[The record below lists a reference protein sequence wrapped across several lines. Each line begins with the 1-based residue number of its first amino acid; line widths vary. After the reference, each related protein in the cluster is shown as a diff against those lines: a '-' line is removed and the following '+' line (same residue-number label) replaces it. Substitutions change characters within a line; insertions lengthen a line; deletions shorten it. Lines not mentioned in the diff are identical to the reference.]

1 MAYKVTVNW
10 EQTLYYEVEMVTDAK
25 PGTQEW
31 WDEAMDKNIYDNAD
45 CIDCDSMDNIWFTD
59 EEIV

>member
-10 EQTLYYEVEMVTDAK
+10 EQTLYYEVEMVTNAK

-31 WDEAMDKNIYDNAD
+31 WDEAWDDNFWDNAD
-45 CIDCDSMDNIWFTD
+45 CIDADDMQNVTFTD

>member
-31 WDEAMDKNIYDNAD
+31 WDEALDNNIWDNAD
-45 CIDCDSMDNIWFTD
+45 CIDADVGHNFVYTD

>member
-1 MAYKVTVNW
+1 MFKVKVNW
-10 EQTLYYEVEMVTDAK
+10 EQTLYYEVVMVTDAP

-45 CIDCDSMDNIWFTD
+45 CIDANDMQNITFTD